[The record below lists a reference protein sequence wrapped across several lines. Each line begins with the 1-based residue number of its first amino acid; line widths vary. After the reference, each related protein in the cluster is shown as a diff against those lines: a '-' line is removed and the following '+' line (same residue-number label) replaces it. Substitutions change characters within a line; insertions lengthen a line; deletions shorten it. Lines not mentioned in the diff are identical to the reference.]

1 MAWSEVTIQLKSGSA
16 TGMMNTGEV
25 TVFNVPVK
33 TKVKAGDK
41 ISCDGKDYEVT
52 EVENSRDEFL
62 AIYVGSNEPVEET
75 KEEEQTEES

>member
-1 MAWSEVTIQLKSGSA
+1 
-16 TGMMNTGEV
+16 
-25 TVFNVPVK
+25 VPVK

-62 AIYVGSNEPVEET
+62 AIHVGSNEPVVET

>member
-1 MAWSEVTIQLKSGSA
+1 MAWSEVNIQLKSGSA

-41 ISCDGKDYEVT
+41 
-52 EVENSRDEFL
+52 
-62 AIYVGSNEPVEET
+62 
-75 KEEEQTEES
+75 